1 MTVADEV
8 RVSGIG
14 VERRPVAIAAPR
26 KPPFWQQRAFYRY
39 GFLVLI
45 LTVWELVG
53 PLVSPIFFPIHR
65 RLRLRSTS

>member
-8 RVSGIG
+8 RVSGLG

-26 KPPFWQQRAFYRY
+26 KPPFWQRRAFYRY

-53 PLVSPIFFPIHR
+53 PLVSPILFPIHR